1 MTMIKNLMLS
11 SQYAQVIHLGIVG
24 LQSNNL
30 LSDGLFTLSLPS

>member
-1 MTMIKNLMLS
+1 MTMIKNLMLLS
-11 SQYAQVIHLGIVG
+11 HYTEFIHLGVVG